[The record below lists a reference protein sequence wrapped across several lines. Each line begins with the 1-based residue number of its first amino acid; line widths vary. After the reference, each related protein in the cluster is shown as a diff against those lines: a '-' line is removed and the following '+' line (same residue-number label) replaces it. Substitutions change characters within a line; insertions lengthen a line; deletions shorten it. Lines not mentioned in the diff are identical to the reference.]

1 MNNLNKVKARTSLLR
16 VLEHIVYPSN
26 NNKEWQKQA
35 PSEHFYLFFCL
46 SLFMGVDIETLL
58 GNCLNLS
65 NPLDNQQNQ
74 RKVDNSKKDSTIW
87 HSSSACRGL
96 GALRLL
102 RSDQPDQPINRSADQ
117 PIERAKNV
125 ACQIFKYKYN
135 NNRNNNSIGIGI
147 GKNNGN
153 INNIKD
159 NKAALSNVL
168 SSIGLRSLTNFSCQ
182 SFVQSQ

>member
-1 MNNLNKVKARTSLLR
+1 MNCLNKVKARTSLLR

-35 PSEHFYLFFCL
+35 PSEHFFCL

-74 RKVDNSKKDSTIW
+74 RKVDKKKTPQYDI
-87 HSSSACRGL
+87 
-96 GALRLL
+96 LL
-102 RSDQPDQPINRSADQ
+102 APAAAWAPSGFYRANNPINRSTDQ

-135 NNRNNNSIGIGI
+135 NNRNNNSIGVGI
-147 GKNNGN
+147 GKNNSN

-159 NKAALSNVL
+159 NNKTALSNVL
-168 SSIGLRSLTNFSCQ
+168 SSIGLRSLTNFNCQ